1 MTRPMLFACLGLAA
15 LVPGAVFA
23 QGGQAPPRIRM
34 PRQAAPM
41 PPRDTSARPTAEPEA
56 VGTARVSGRVMAA
69 DTGLP
74 LRRATVSARP
84 TRQRERVPRGGFQGP
99 PRAYSTR
106 TDDDGRF
113 TITAVPA
120 GDYRVTAQRAGYVD
134 QGYGQATPT
143 TPDRVVAVA
152 DGAAVGPLDFRL
164 QRGGVITGRVIDDGG
179 EPAERAQ
186 VRVVRAQRLGGQLR
200 YVPAGQGDTTDD
212 LGQYRIFGLAPGE
225 YLVMADPG
233 DRRPFFM
240 ASQPVQGGDT
250 DAIPTYGP
258 GTPNPA
264 EATKVQVQAGAE
276 AAMDIQLVAA
286 KVATIRGQVLTSKG
300 EPLEGGFV
308 RLQAQGAAFMG
319 GMGQGGPVLAGGRYE
334 IASVPPG
341 AYTLIVDQMMR
352 GGPMGPDDDGP
363 MPESATQAITV
374 EGEDLVVPLTTSPG
388 STARGRVIIDG
399 GDPSV
404 LTGRTLRLSAMPTQ
418 PTLGLG
424 AMARGRVAQDLTFT
438 MAGLRGSSILI
449 LTNLPEGWWVKD
461 VRVGGQPALDG
472 FDFGSGRTLAAVD
485 IIVSGSPSGLTGSVT
500 LPTGGKAD
508 DYAVVVFPEDEQRWE
523 QVSMMRGQAQV
534 VRPGLDGAFKV
545 PVLRPGSYFVLAV
558 PAAQADSNAMGD
570 PDHLRTLAGRARTVE
585 VKEGQ
590 LTSITLPLVER

>member
-1 MTRPMLFACLGLAA
+1 
-15 LVPGAVFA
+15 
-23 QGGQAPPRIRM
+23 
-34 PRQAAPM
+34 M
-41 PPRDTSARPTAEPEA
+41 PPRDTSARPAPTAEP
-56 VGTARVSGRVMAA
+56 VGTARISGRVTAA
-69 DTGLP
+69 DTGQP

-84 TRQRERVPRGGFQGP
+84 TRPPERGQRGGFQGP

-113 TITAVPA
+113 TITAVPV
-120 GDYRVTAQRAGYVD
+120 GDYRVTAHRAGYVD
-134 QGYGQATPT
+134 QGYGQSAPT

-164 QRGGVITGRVIDDGG
+164 QRGGVIAGRVVDEGG

-225 YLVMADPG
+225 YLVMAEPG

-240 ASQPVQGGDT
+240 ASQPIQGGDT

-258 GTPNPA
+258 GTANPA

-300 EPLEGGFV
+300 EPLEGAFV
-308 RLQAQGAAFMG
+308 RLQAQGAAFIG
-319 GMGQGGPVLAGGRYE
+319 GMGLGGPLMAGGRYE

-341 AYTLIVDQMMR
+341 AYTLVVDQMMR
-352 GGPMGPDDDGP
+352 GGPDGPDDDGP
-363 MPESATQAITV
+363 MPESASQAITV

-388 STARGRVIIDG
+388 STARGRVIVEG
-399 GDPSV
+399 GDASV
-404 LTGRTLRLSAMPTQ
+404 LAGRTLRLSAMPTE
-418 PTLGLG
+418 PMLGLG
-424 AMARGRVAQDLTFT
+424 SMARGRVAQDLTFT
-438 MAGLRGSSILI
+438 VSGLRGSSSLI
-449 LTNLPEGWWVKD
+449 VTNLPEGWWVKD

-472 FDFGSGRTLAAVD
+472 FDFGAARALSGVE
-485 IIVSGSPSGLTGSVT
+485 IVVSGSPSGLTGSVT

-523 QVSMMRGQAQV
+523 QIGMMRGQAKV

-545 PVLRPGSYFVLAV
+545 PVLRPGTYFVLAV
-558 PAAQADSNAMGD
+558 PAAQADQSLMGD

-590 LTSITLPLVER
+590 LTPVTLTLVER